1 MPRIIRG
8 KCCTNA
14 SVASPPE
21 ILNHEVKLGSWNLQ
35 FLPTSRADCGP
46 LFMKHY
52 PRDFLGGSGVG
63 TLDSQSGDIGS
74 IPGQGI
80 KIPDVA
86 WCGQE
91 DKKEPLFWKRQRSRK
106 RWIMSVG

>member
-1 MPRIIRG
+1 MERG
-8 KCCTNA
+8 RRGSA
-14 SVASPPE
+14 GARGVEAGGALDGAQREGAADGSPG
-21 ILNHEVKLGSWNLQ
+21 V
-35 FLPTSRADCGP
+35 
-46 LFMKHY
+46 KHY